1 MLFRSPD
8 DRLGCLQDIHWYDG
22 AFGYFP
28 TYTLGAMTAAQ
39 LFQAAT
45 AQDTSIRPGL
55 AQGDFSPL
63 LAWLR
68 ANVHQRASSVSAAE
82 LLTDATGQPL
92 DTLAFQR
99 HLQTRYLAD

>member
-1 MLFRSPD
+1 MRRREGP
-8 DRLGCLQDIHWYDG
+8 DG

-45 AQDTSIRPGL
+45 AQNAAIRPGL

-63 LAWLR
+63 LGWLR
-68 ANVHQRASSVSAAE
+68 TNVHARASSVSASE
-82 LLTDATGQPL
+82 LLTDATGKPL
-92 DTLAFQR
+92 DTDAFQR